1 MHVSALAERLRL
13 RPRLVVAPTVTVL
26 GTIKTRLLAAKK
38 GHQLLK
44 KKVRGVG
51 RGRGGRLQPLALKL
65 SRNCRLTGARPT
77 PSRLTR

>member
-1 MHVSALAERLRL
+1 VLVSAVAERLRL

-51 RGRGGRLQPLALKL
+51 RCVAGVCSPW
-65 SRNCRLTGARPT
+65 P
-77 PSRLTR
+77 